1 MYTHIFPE
9 MNVWNISVPRF
20 NINWLKVIENAS
32 ISYFSDQD
40 QKRKFT
46 KQEIMDEIVAN
57 SKKKK
62 VFIFWLA
69 QILR

>member
-1 MYTHIFPE
+1 MFGTYQFPASILID
-9 MNVWNISVPRF
+9 WK
-20 NINWLKVIENAS
+20 WLKNAS

>member
-1 MYTHIFPE
+1 MFGTYQFSASILID
-9 MNVWNISVPRF
+9 WK
-20 NINWLKVIENAS
+20 WLKNAS